1 VKRLIILAMLWAV
14 PAVAQQLSM
23 APKEVKKGYQATTF
37 TPVTVSMSDML
48 NSGWSIVQQSMG
60 LVFTLHK
67 NNQWIVCE
75 VDEGKMSGSL
85 PGSQC
90 FALN

>member
-1 VKRLIILAMLWAV
+1 
-14 PAVAQQLSM
+14 
-23 APKEVKKGYQATTF
+23 
-37 TPVTVSMSDML
+37 MSDML